1 MTTMKIRNA
10 AMGTLLAAVL
20 ACSVTMAP
28 AQPAAPKPQPP
39 VAGAKGLPVDM
50 TVLTGAWS
58 RPDGG
63 YTIVIKSIG
72 PDGKLDATYYRP
84 TPLPFEKAQASRE
97 GGTVR
102 AFFELRA
109 GGYDGSTYELAY
121 DPATDRLAGTYY
133 QAVARQKYTIYFERK

>member
-1 MTTMKIRNA
+1 MTKISNA
-10 AMGTLLAAVL
+10 ALRALLGAVL
-20 ACSVTMAP
+20 AGSVTMAL
-28 AQPAAPKPQPP
+28 AQTAAPKPQSPA
-39 VAGAKGLPVDM
+39 AGAKAAPGDM

-109 GGYDGSTYELAY
+109 GGYDGSTYELTY
-121 DPATDRLAGTYY
+121 DPASDRLAGTYY